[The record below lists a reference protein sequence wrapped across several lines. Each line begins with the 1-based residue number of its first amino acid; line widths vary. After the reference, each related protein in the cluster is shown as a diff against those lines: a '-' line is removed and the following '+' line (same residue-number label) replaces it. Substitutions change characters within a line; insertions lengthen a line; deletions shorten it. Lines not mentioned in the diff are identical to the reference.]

1 MKKSIISTLTISFY
15 AVLISSCQ
23 PKVEQVETIII
34 EKNPT
39 EYSTG
44 SVLWQQHS
52 AEYVALCYQ
61 AYNIGERRIDEI
73 LAENKKTDKPLAVV
87 MDIDETVLDN
97 SSYNATLIANQTSY
111 SKKTWMEWTA
121 IQSADLVPGALEFI
135 QYAKSKG
142 VEVIFISNRMEEE
155 LDDTYQNIIDRGVDT
170 ISKENF
176 FLKSTTSSKD
186 ERRQIVSDKYEVVLL
201 FGDNLGDFNGV
212 FDKAT
217 VIERK
222 KNVANF
228 RPLFGDKL
236 IVLPNPMYGEWEGA
250 LYNYEFS
257 KTNAQKDSNRMN
269 ALNIYSIGK

>member
-1 MKKSIISTLTISFY
+1 MKKLIIPGLTFI
-15 AVLISSCQ
+15 VLTFSSCQ
-23 PKVEQVETIII
+23 PKVEKVEEIVI

-44 SVLWQQHS
+44 AVLWQQHS
-52 AEYVALCYQ
+52 AEYEALCFQ

-73 LAENKKTDKPLAVV
+73 LAENKNPEKPLAVV

-97 SSYNATLIANQTSY
+97 SAYNATLIANKNSF

-121 IQSADLVPGALEFI
+121 IQSADLVPGAKEFI
-135 QYAKSKG
+135 QYARSKG

-155 LDDTYQNIIDRGVDT
+155 LNDTYQNLLDRGVDT
-170 ISKENF
+170 IAKENY

-186 ERRQIVSDKYEVVLL
+186 ERRQVVSDKYEVVLL

-250 LYNYEFS
+250 LYNYEYS

>member
-1 MKKSIISTLTISFY
+1 MKNLLFPT
-15 AVLISSCQ
+15 VLITVIAFSSCQ
-23 PKVEQVETIII
+23 PKVDKVEEVIIK
-34 EKNPT
+34 KNPT

-44 SVLWQQHS
+44 AVLWQQHS
-52 AEYVALCYQ
+52 AEYEALCYQ

-73 LAENKKTDKPLAVV
+73 VAEKKNPDKPLAVV

-97 SSYNATLIANQTSY
+97 SPYNATLIANQISY

-121 IQSADLVPGALEFI
+121 MQSADLVPGALEFI
-135 QYAKSKG
+135 QYAKNKG
-142 VEVIFISNRMEEE
+142 VEVVFISNRMEEE

-170 ISKENF
+170 IAKENYY
-176 FLKSTTSSKD
+176 LKSTTSSKD
-186 ERRQIVSDKYEVVLL
+186 ERREIVSDKYEVVLM

-217 VIERK
+217 VIDRK

-236 IVLPNPMYGEWEGA
+236 IILPNPMYGEWEGA
-250 LYNYEFS
+250 LYNYDFS
-257 KTNAQKDSNRMN
+257 RSNAQKDSNRMN